1 MVKRMNVKGSKIT
14 VEKVSIA
21 ALKKSNEK
29 EIAKLKK
36 NIVRKSKQARKQSSI
51 GILKSS
57 IVVLKAI
64 NRMLK

>member
-1 MVKRMNVKGSKIT
+1 MVKRMKVKGSKIT
-14 VEKVSIA
+14 VEEISIA